1 MTCPDCQAQVDAWL
15 DYRAPY
21 RGYVAIAYTLEKNAE
36 ITRREYS
43 SRAKNRAELIRNQ
56 INGIR
61 ESCRDRAH
69 TTA

>member
-1 MTCPDCQAQVDAWL
+1 VTCPDCQTQVNTWL

-21 RGYVAIAYTLEKNAE
+21 RGYLVVAFTPEKNAQM
-36 ITRREYS
+36 TREQYS
-43 SRAKNRAELIRNQ
+43 VRANERAELIRNQ

-61 ESCRDRAH
+61 ESCRNSGH